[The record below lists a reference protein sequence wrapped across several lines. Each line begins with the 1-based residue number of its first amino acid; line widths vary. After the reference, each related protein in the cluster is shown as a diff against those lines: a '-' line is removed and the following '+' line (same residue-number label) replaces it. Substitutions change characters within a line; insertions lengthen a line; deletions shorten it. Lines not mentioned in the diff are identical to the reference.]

1 MKNGGATLNRD
12 RNTSYVADCA
22 HFYNCLQTFKN
33 FLQFSDDEGF
43 LHTNDLVLAKYSE
56 PLKALRLFFVLFTEH
71 RYAIKLLQ
79 LRVYNHLTPL
89 SSSQVW
95 DFSLSL
101 LTSLCYK
108 VPNKIPIKSSIY
120 HGNSNFGNQ
129 LLCLPRLT
137 QLRMSQNL
145 GKFMLPRSGTTH
157 PDYDT
162 GNLLVLNW

>member
-1 MKNGGATLNRD
+1 MYALLPTYKPIKLIFPAFRHKLLTGLCYKVPNKIPIKSSIYQGNSRFGNQLL
-12 RNTSYVADCA
+12 
-22 HFYNCLQTFKN
+22 CLPILTQLK
-33 FLQFSDDEGF
+33 LSLF
-43 LHTNDLVLAKYSE
+43 LHILSHKWKWTFL
-56 PLKALRLFFVLFTEH
+56 P
-71 RYAIKLLQ
+71 
-79 LRVYNHLTPL
+79 

-157 PDYDT
+157 PDYNT